1 MGYSEA
7 AWERAMKIQEVI
19 LRALSGEIHWFQ
31 AAEILGV
38 STRTMR
44 RYRWGLDKWGYDGL
58 FDRRHRRPSPRSVP
72 VEEVRRIL
80 GLYRERYR
88 GWNVRHFCQTAR
100 REHGV
105 TVSYAFVKQ
114 ALQGAGLV
122 MKRKARGRHRRRRER
137 RACFGEML
145 HIDGSKH
152 AWLALR
158 PEERQILIT
167 VVDDA
172 TSRLLYA
179 QLWPAESTQ
188 AVLMAIRDVVDTH
201 GIPASIYTDRAG
213 WAFETP
219 TAGSAV
225 SKTHLTQVGQVLK
238 RLGVEH
244 IPSYSPQARGRSER
258 MNGTLQGRLIN
269 ELQLAGARSMEAAN
283 RFIRDRYLATH
294 NQAFSV
300 EPREA
305 ASAFVPPE
313 DAPLDDIFCR
323 ETVRQVGKDNVIT
336 CGKVA
341 LQISKQPGR
350 KTCAGLAV
358 TVKEHLDGTWS
369 VCRGTQLFGRYDA
382 QGRPRERRE
391 EKTTHQD
398 APGTTI
404 SRRDGLKVQPRF
416 NTYGQ
421 TRSRRPVEAAGP
433 VEAVPRRRPSKRLPQ
448 GPWTPANGRRR
459 PQLPQAPAAANI

>member
-7 AWERAMKIQEVI
+7 ALERAMKIQDVI

-31 AAEILGV
+31 AAEILGY

-44 RYRWGLDKWGYDGL
+44 RYRAGLEKWGYEGL
-58 FDRRHRRPSPRSVP
+58 FDHRRRSPSPRSVP
-72 VEEVRRIL
+72 LAEVKRIL

-88 GWNVRHFCQTAR
+88 GWNVRHFHETVC

-105 TVSYAFVKQ
+105 RVSYAFVKQ

-122 MKRKARGRHRRRRER
+122 MKHKARGRHRRRRER

-152 AWLALR
+152 AWLSLLAG
-158 PEERQILIT
+158 EKQTLIT
-167 VVDDA
+167 VVDDAMDDA

-179 QLWPAESTQ
+179 QLWPEESTQ
-188 AVLMAIRDVVDTH
+188 AVLMAVRQVVDVY

-219 TAGSAV
+219 KAGMAV

-244 IPSYSPQARGRSER
+244 IPSYSPQGRGRCER
-258 MNGTLQGRLIN
+258 MNGTLQGRLVN
-269 ELQLAGARSMEAAN
+269 ELTLVGARSLEDAN
-283 RFIRDRYLATH
+283 TYIRDCYLAIH
-294 NQAFSV
+294 NKAFSV

-305 ASAFVPPE
+305 ATAFV
-313 DAPLDDIFCR
+313 APDGADLDEIFCR
-323 ETVRQVGKDNVIT
+323 EVIRQVGKYNVVS

-350 KTCAGLAV
+350 RTCAGLAV
-358 TVKEHLDGTWS
+358 SVKQRLDGSWS
-369 VCRGTQLFGRYDA
+369 VSRGPQLLGRYDA
-382 QGRPRERRE
+382 QG
-391 EKTTHQD
+391 
-398 APGTTI
+398 
-404 SRRDGLKVQPRF
+404 
-416 NTYGQ
+416 
-421 TRSRRPVEAAGP
+421 RPVEAAGP
-433 VEAVPRRRPSKRLPQ
+433 VENRQQTRFPTRTLDPGKRRR
-448 GPWTPANGRRR
+448 GPR
-459 PQLPQAPAAANI
+459 LPQAPPPANL

>member
-44 RYRWGLDKWGYDGL
+44 RYRWGLDKWGYEGL

-72 VEEVRRIL
+72 VEEVKRIL

-88 GWNVRHFCQTAR
+88 GWNTRHFYQTLR

-105 TVSYAFVKQ
+105 RVSYTFVKQ
-114 ALQGAGLV
+114 ALREAGLV
-122 MKRKARGRHRRRRER
+122 RKRQARGRHRRRRER
-137 RACFGEML
+137 RAYFGEML

-152 AWLALR
+152 AWLALC
-158 PEERQILIT
+158 PEERQTLIT

-172 TSRLLYA
+172 TSRLLHA

-188 AVLMAIRDVVDTH
+188 AVLMAVREVVDAY

-219 TAGSAV
+219 TAGAAV
-225 SKTHLTQVGQVLK
+225 SKTRLTQVGEVLK

-244 IPSYSPQARGRSER
+244 IPSYSPQGRGRSER

-269 ELQLAGARSMEAAN
+269 ELKLAGARSLEAAN
-283 RFIRDRYLATH
+283 RYIRDQYLATH

-300 EPREA
+300 PPRETE
-305 ASAFVPPE
+305 SAFVAPE
-313 DAPLDDIFCR
+313 EAPLDEIFCR
-323 ETVRQVGKDNVIT
+323 ETVRQVGKDNALT
-336 CGKVA
+336 CGKVT

-358 TVKEHLDGTWS
+358 VVKQHLDGTWS
-369 VCRGTQLFGRYDA
+369 VHRGTQLFGRY
-382 QGRPRERRE
+382 GV
-391 EKTTHQD
+391 
-398 APGTTI
+398 
-404 SRRDGLKVQPRF
+404 DG
-416 NTYGQ
+416 
-421 TRSRRPVEAAGP
+421 RPVEAAGP
-433 VEAVPRRRPSKRLPQ
+433 VENRERTRFPTRTLDAGKRRRH
-448 GPWTPANGRRR
+448 
-459 PQLPQAPAAANI
+459 PQLPQAPAAAANI

>member
-7 AWERAMKIQEVI
+7 AWERAMKMQEVI
-19 LRALSGEIHWFQ
+19 LKALSGEIHWFQ
-31 AAEILGV
+31 AAEILGL

-44 RYRWGLDKWGYDGL
+44 RYRIGLEKWGYEGL
-58 FDRRHRRPSPRSVP
+58 FDRRRRSPSPRSVP
-72 VEEVRRIL
+72 VGEVKRIL

-88 GWNVRHFCQTAR
+88 GWNVRHFYQTAR

-105 TVSYAFVKQ
+105 SVSYGFVKQ

-137 RACFGEML
+137 RAQFGEML

-152 AWLALR
+152 AWLALH
-158 PEERQILIT
+158 PEERQTLIT

-172 TSRLLYA
+172 TSRLLHA

-188 AVLMAIRDVVDTH
+188 AVLMAVREVVDSY

-219 TAGSAV
+219 KAGAAV
-225 SKTHLTQVGQVLK
+225 SKTHLTQVGEVLK

-244 IPSYSPQARGRSER
+244 IPSYSPQGRGRGER

-269 ELQLAGARSMEAAN
+269 ELKLAGARSLEAAN
-283 RFIRDRYLATH
+283 RYIRDHYLATH

-300 EPREA
+300 QPRETE
-305 ASAFVPPE
+305 SAFVAPQ
-313 DAPLDDIFCR
+313 DASLDEIFCR
-323 ETVRQVGKDNVIT
+323 ETVRQVGKDNAIT
-336 CGKVA
+336 CGKVT

-358 TVKEHLDGTWS
+358 VVKQYLDGTWS
-369 VCRGTQLFGRYDA
+369 IHRGTQLFGRY
-382 QGRPRERRE
+382 GV
-391 EKTTHQD
+391 
-398 APGTTI
+398 
-404 SRRDGLKVQPRF
+404 DG
-416 NTYGQ
+416 
-421 TRSRRPVEAAGP
+421 RPVEAAGP
-433 VEAVPRRRPSKRLPQ
+433 VENR
-448 GPWTPANGRRR
+448 GRTRFPTRTLDAGKQPRR
-459 PQLPQAPAAANI
+459 PQLPQAPAAANV

>member
-7 AWERAMKIQEVI
+7 VWERAMKIQEVI

-44 RYRWGLDKWGYDGL
+44 RYRWGLDKWGYEGL

-72 VEEVRRIL
+72 VDEVKRIL

-88 GWNVRHFCQTAR
+88 GWNTRHFYQTLR

-105 TVSYAFVKQ
+105 KVSYTFVKE
-114 ALQGAGLV
+114 ALQEAGLIA
-122 MKRKARGRHRRRRER
+122 KRKARGRHRRRRER
-137 RACFGEML
+137 KACFGEML

-152 AWLALR
+152 AWLALCPDQR
-158 PEERQILIT
+158 PTLIT
-167 VVDDA
+167 EVDDA

-188 AVLMAIRDVVDTH
+188 AVLMAIREVVDTY

-225 SKTHLTQVGQVLK
+225 SKTHLTQVGEVLK

-244 IPSYSPQARGRSER
+244 IPSYSPQGRGRSER
-258 MNGTLQGRLIN
+258 MNGTLQGRLVN
-269 ELQLAGARSMEAAN
+269 ELKLAGARSLEAAN
-283 RFIRDRYLATH
+283 RYIRNHYLATH

-300 EPREA
+300 QPRERE
-305 ASAFVPPE
+305 SAFVAPE
-313 DAPLDDIFCR
+313 GAPLDEIFCR
-323 ETVRQVGKDNVIT
+323 ETVRQVGKDNAIT
-336 CGKVA
+336 CGKVT
-341 LQISKQPGR
+341 LQIAKQPGR

-358 TVKEHLDGTWS
+358 VVKQHLDRTWS
-369 VCRGTQLFGRYDA
+369 IHRGTQLFGRYA
-382 QGRPRERRE
+382 V
-391 EKTTHQD
+391 
-398 APGTTI
+398 
-404 SRRDGLKVQPRF
+404 DG
-416 NTYGQ
+416 
-421 TRSRRPVEAAGP
+421 RPVEAAGP
-433 VEAVPRRRPSKRLPQ
+433 VEAAPRSRASKRLPQ